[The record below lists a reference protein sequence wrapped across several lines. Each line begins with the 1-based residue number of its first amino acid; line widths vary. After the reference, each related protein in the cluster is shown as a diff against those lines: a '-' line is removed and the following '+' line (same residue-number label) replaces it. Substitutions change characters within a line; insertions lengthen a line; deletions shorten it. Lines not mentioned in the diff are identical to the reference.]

1 MGLYRRKKKDGSICL
16 VWWMSFVVNG
26 KQVQRSTGTP
36 DQRSA
41 ERIYAKVTTEVN
53 EGKWLDKEQGSSK
66 KLRELIAA
74 YTEDYTENKDKNSK
88 SRDKSIFK
96 HLMCYFGEDATLQT
110 VDHLVGK
117 YEAHRLKQT
126 TNRGGSPDSGTI
138 RKELLLLGRMFNI
151 ARKQWNWSVANPVH
165 DIELPPNSAKR
176 VRYLGSKDSNP
187 KDPKESVE
195 LVKALEKAPQTWLL
209 PFVRIALGTGL
220 REGNLVNLKWSE
232 VNLLTKTI
240 TIDAEKMKND
250 EYLGIP
256 ISRTAYDELLGMQ
269 QQRGYG
275 EFVFYNDAG
284 KPLNERRVQ
293 RAFRAAVAEAAKE
306 APSLIDF
313 RFHDLR
319 HTYASYLR
327 HGGVALEDIAA
338 LLGHKDLRMTKRYAH
353 LNPDSLREP
362 VKVLDNRLLRFYDT
376 AKNDDGKE
384 EGLMAQPLDSAGL

>member
-1 MGLYRRKKKDGSICL
+1 MGLYRRKKKDGSICP
-16 VWWMSFVVNG
+16 VWWMAFVVNK
-26 KQVQRSTGTP
+26 KQVQRSTGTT

-41 ERIYAKVTTEVN
+41 ERIYAKVTTEIN
-53 EGKWLDKEQGSSK
+53 EGKWLDKEQSAKRTLDEMIERYEREYTNLKPHSSK
-66 KLRELIAA
+66 
-74 YTEDYTENKDKNSK
+74 T
-88 SRDKSIFK
+88 RDWTIFK
-96 HLMCYFGEDATLQT
+96 HLRIYFGDGATLKE
-110 VDHLVGK
+110 VGKLVGS
-117 YEAHRLKQT
+117 YEAWRRTQQT
-126 TNRGGSPDSGTI
+126 KRGSSPNSGTI

-151 ARKQWNWSVANPVH
+151 ARKQWAWGVANPVH
-165 DIELPPNSAKR
+165 DIELPPDSAQR
-176 VRYLGSKDSNP
+176 VRYLNK

-232 VNLLTKTI
+232 VNLLTQTI

-250 EYLGIP
+250 EYFGNPLA
-256 ISRTAYDELLGMQ
+256 STAFEELLRMQ
-269 QQRGYG
+269 QARGEG
-275 EFVFYNDAG
+275 EFVFYGDDG
-284 KPLNERRVQ
+284 KQLSERKVQ
-293 RAFRAAVAEAAKE
+293 RAFKAAVMVAAVK
-306 APSLIDF
+306 APTIIDF

-327 HGGVALEDIAA
+327 QGGVALEDIAA

-376 AKNDDGKE
+376 AQNDEGKE
-384 EGLMAQPLDSAGL
+384 EWLIAQPLDSACL